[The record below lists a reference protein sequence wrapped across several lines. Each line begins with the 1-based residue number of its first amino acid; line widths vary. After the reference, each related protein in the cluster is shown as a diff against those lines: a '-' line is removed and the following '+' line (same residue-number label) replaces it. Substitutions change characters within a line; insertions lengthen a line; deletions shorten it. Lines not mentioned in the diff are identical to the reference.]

1 MLGLCTVN
9 SFTGLTATTPRK
21 RTPPESD
28 HFVKNQF
35 NCLSFKYCFKFSL
48 VSDHCLNFLNDRDY
62 FVKGKKYD
70 IFFCFLFIVSDREAR
85 SIPDG
90 FTCKKTVAR
99 VAQKFSSV
107 VQC

>member
-1 MLGLCTVN
+1 MLGVCTVN
-9 SFTGLTATTPRK
+9 SLTGLTATTSRK

-70 IFFCFLFIVSDREAR
+70 IFFCFLFIVSDLEA
-85 SIPDG
+85 
-90 FTCKKTVAR
+90 
-99 VAQKFSSV
+99 
-107 VQC
+107 